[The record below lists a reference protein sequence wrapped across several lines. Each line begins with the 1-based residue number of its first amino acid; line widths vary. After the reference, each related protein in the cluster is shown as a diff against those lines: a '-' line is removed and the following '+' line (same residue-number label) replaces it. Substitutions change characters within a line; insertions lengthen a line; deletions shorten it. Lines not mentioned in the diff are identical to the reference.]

1 MMMMT
6 YDVFPT
12 VAAES
17 GIPVWFEPVSVA
29 KSRRVASVVKYI
41 TFASPNEDE
50 LISMAKALSSRNMF
64 GSIQKYNTLD
74 TSNSVE
80 SLLQVLQPAIWVL
93 LEEGI
98 ENVMVTLGS
107 NGVFLCSKS
116 TLSFMKIGLKRTND
130 HGFSGELY
138 KSVNSSCPPDQSP
151 SALQS
156 ERSSKFVTLHF
167 PAIHAIV
174 QRLTGAGD
182 CLVGGT
188 ISALSSGLNL
198 VQSVAVG
205 IAAAKAAVESETN
218 VPSKYN
224 LATISDDAG
233 SVYSAAK
240 VLSH

>member
-1 MMMMT
+1 MFCNHHFSYFCLLL
-6 YDVFPT
+6 YDVLLQ
-12 VAAES
+12 
-17 GIPVWFEPVSVA
+17 
-29 KSRRVASVVKYI
+29 I

-50 LISMAKALSSRNMF
+50 LISMANALSSRNMF

-74 TSNSVE
+74 SSNSVE
-80 SLLQVLQPAIWVL
+80 SLLQVLQPAIRVL

-98 ENVMVTLGS
+98 EIVMVTLGS

-167 PAIHAIV
+167 PAIRANV

-188 ISALSSGLNL
+188 ISALLSGLNL

-224 LATISDDAG
+224 LATISG
-233 SVYSAAK
+233 IKY
-240 VLSH
+240 